1 MSWKDGSSIDIT
13 FFEIIQKIKTHHKNN
28 GQVFVGTDSLI
39 NSGKCTFVTS
49 IVLLGADEQKGGLYF
64 YKKEKYN
71 EPTRFYTRILREVE
85 KSINIAIDITEICP
99 NANLEIHIDVSPE
112 DKNEKTS
119 RMAKMLM
126 GYAAGSGFKC
136 KIKPEAFAATSVA
149 DKHTK

>member
-1 MSWKDGSSIDIT
+1 MNWITGAGKEIT
-13 FFEIIQKIKTHHKNN
+13 FFEIINKIKLHHKNN
-28 GQVFVGTDSLI
+28 GQVFVGTDSYI
-39 NSGKCTFVTS
+39 NSGYCMFTTS
-49 IVLLGADEQKGGLYF
+49 IVLLGAINQRGGVYF

-112 DKNEKTS
+112 GKNEKS
-119 RMAKMLM
+119 SQMARMLM
-126 GYAAGSGFKC
+126 GYTTGSGFKC
-136 KIKPEAFAATSVA
+136 KVKPDSFAATTVA

>member
-1 MSWKDGSSIDIT
+1 MNWTTGSETEIT
-13 FFEIIQKIKTHHKNN
+13 FYEIIQIIKTHSQNN

-39 NSGKCTFVTS
+39 KSGRCTFTTS
-49 IVLLGADEQKGGLYF
+49 IVLLGADGQKGGLYF

-71 EPTRFYTRILREVE
+71 EPTRFYTRILKEVE

-112 DKNEKTS
+112 GKNEKTS
-119 RMAKMLM
+119 QMARMLM
-126 GYAAGSGFKC
+126 GYATGSGFKC
-136 KIKPEAFAATSVA
+136 KIKPDSFAATTVA